1 MFTGEQAKEEFPS
14 DTYADTACK
23 LDVSM
28 VKTASCEYKDGYY
41 YVTIILNNDPEYTSE
56 YSQTCLNVLHPS
68 TIYSGA
74 TAQAK
79 AIQIDENGSYAAPF
93 LQAEIWYDGYQ
104 LDYVT
109 CQVPTILA
117 IRATEGDVTV
127 DTSLAILLAERWA
140 VQY

>member
-28 VKTASCEYKDGYY
+28 VNKASCEYKDGYY

-68 TIYSGA
+68 TVYSGA

-79 AIQIDENGSYAAPF
+79 AITTENEEVPYSPM
-93 LQAEIWYDGYQ
+93 LQAQIWYDGYQ
-104 LDYVT
+104 LDYVID
-109 CQVPTILA
+109 QVPTILA
-117 IRATEGDVTV
+117 IRADEGDITL
-127 DTSLAILLAERWA
+127 DTSLAILMIERWA